1 MARNVIQIV
10 NLHFNDTDN
19 LENMIEIENYIEN
32 IKTKFPKI
40 DSLQPWEII
49 NNLEDILLEHL
60 KALDSDY
67 IIKNN
72 IAIHKTATI
81 EQGVIFK
88 GTIIISQNCFI
99 GANAY
104 LRGPIFMSNS
114 VKVGP
119 GSEIK
124 QSILFDNSAI
134 AHFNYIGNSIIG
146 QNINFEAGSI
156 CANHFNER
164 QDKRIFIKHNNQI
177 IDTKTEKFGS
187 LVGDNSKIGANAVL
201 SPGTILEKNSIVKR
215 LELIE
220 QIK

>member
-1 MARNVIQIV
+1 
-10 NLHFNDTDN
+10 
-19 LENMIEIENYIEN
+19 MIEIENYIES
-32 IKTKFPKI
+32 IKFKLPQVEK
-40 DSLQPWEII
+40 LQPWEII
-49 NNLEDILLEHL
+49 ESLEYIILHYI
-60 KALDSDY
+60 KALDSSFK
-67 IIKNN
+67 IENN

-81 EQGVIFK
+81 EQGVILK
-88 GTIIISQNCFI
+88 GSIIVSENCFI

-104 LRGPIFMSNS
+104 LRGPIFLSNS
-114 VKVGP
+114 VKIGP
-119 GSEIK
+119 NSEIK
-124 QSILFDNSAI
+124 QSVIFDNSAI

-164 QDKRIFIKHNNQI
+164 QNKKIFITHNNQI

-187 LVGDNSKIGANAVL
+187 LVGDNSKIGANSVL

-220 QIK
+220 QTK

>member
-1 MARNVIQIV
+1 
-10 NLHFNDTDN
+10 
-19 LENMIEIENYIEN
+19 MINIEDYIEN
-32 IKTKFPKI
+32 IKTKFPEI
-40 DSLQPWEII
+40 GNSQPWEFID
-49 NNLEDILLEHL
+49 NLEGQLLQ
-60 KALDSDY
+60 
-67 IIKNN
+67 IIKSLDHNYKIENN

-81 EQGVIFK
+81 ELGVILK
-88 GTIIISQNCFI
+88 GTIIISENCFV

-104 LRGPIFMSNS
+104 FRGPIFLSKS

-119 GSEIK
+119 SSEIK
-124 QSILFDNSAI
+124 QSVIFDNSAI

-156 CANHFNER
+156 CANHYNER
-164 QDKRIFIKHNNQI
+164 QDKNIFVTQNGNL

-201 SPGTILEKNSIVKR
+201 SPGTILEKCSIVKR

-220 QIK
+220 QTK